1 MENWE
6 NKRILIAE
14 DELANYLYIKAILK
28 KSNVAED
35 HAENGAKAVELI
47 KTKDYDL
54 VLMDLKM
61 PIIDGFE
68 ATNIIRKTDKDIVII
83 AQTAFAYKREECFEL
98 GFTDFISKPYS
109 KKQLINIFNK
119 YLNNKDT

>member
-14 DELANYLYIKAILK
+14 DEFANYLYIKAILNK
-28 KSNVAED
+28 TNIAED
-35 HAENGAKAVELI
+35 HAEDGAKAVELI

-83 AQTAFAYKREECFEL
+83 AQTAFAYKREECIEL

-109 KKQLINIFNK
+109 KNQLINIFNK
-119 YLNNKDT
+119 YLNNKDI